1 MFDLSKRKR
10 KMSLLPMLFSNWW
23 EDLDRPHR
31 LFDQHFGLGLNPE
44 DLPSSWTPYDTDV
57 LVIRPRRHVYRH
69 HPYDRSLSRKSSGS
83 STVQADKNKFQVTLD
98 VQQFSPEEVTV
109 KVIGKN
115 VIVEGKHDEKQD
127 EHGWISRQFVRKY
140 LVPEQC
146 DIEKLQSTLS
156 SDGVLTITAPRKVME
171 LEEKKERIIKI
182 QNTGQPALKEDV
194 PKPVEAQ
201 KEQASQTQKNPAQQR
216 GQEKTVKAA

>member
-1 MFDLSKRKR
+1 
-10 KMSLLPMLFSNWW
+10 MSLLPMLFSNWW

-31 LFDQHFGLGLNPE
+31 LFDQHFGLGLSPD

-57 LVIRPRRHVYRH
+57 LVIRPRRQLHRH
-69 HPYDRSLSRKSSGS
+69 HPYDRSLSRKSSGA

-98 VQQFSPEEVTV
+98 VQQFLPEEVTV
-109 KVIGKN
+109 KVVGKN
-115 VIVEGKHDEKQD
+115 VVVEGKHEEKQD

-146 DIEKLQSTLS
+146 DIDNLQSTLS
-156 SDGVLTITAPRKVME
+156 SDGVLTVTAPRKTLE
-171 LEEKKERIIKI
+171 LEDKKERIIKI
-182 QNTGQPALKEDV
+182 QNTGQPALKEDSQ
-194 PKPVEAQ
+194 KSVEPQ
-201 KEQASQTQKNPAQQR
+201 KDQGAQTQKSPAQQR